1 MVSLRVSHVVSLCFL
16 SWCLTFHN
24 LCFSCAKTS
33 TLSHLRLQGRQQTR
47 LLQQNEEK
55 CEKQISMAS
64 YSCFD
69 SWPYKKPIKGWEWM
83 MRDLV
88 LSLAHSIMSFY
99 GSWAL
104 LRWLPSPLLLF
115 GPGVQCPWRDWYLA
129 VKTTWF
135 STAKL
140 DLMGVSKNRGTP
152 KSSILIG
159 VFHYKPSILG
169 YPYFGNT
176 LLTLMTLT
184 DATIPN
190 DTSML
195 HLRQI
200 NQSEQLRW
208 KSMEN
213 QSLQSGTLQQN
224 SYKPWQMETFAS
236 LIKGQR

>member
-115 GPGVQCPWRDWYLA
+115 GAGVQCPWRDWYLA
-129 VKTTWF
+129 VKTTRF

-140 DLMGVSKNRGTP
+140 DLMGGSKNRGTP

-169 YPYFGNT
+169 YPYFWKHPSDVDDIDWCERS
-176 LLTLMTLT
+176 LTIRVCYIYDRSTNQNSFDGKAWKTNLCNLEPSSRT
-184 DATIPN
+184 P
-190 DTSML
+190 TSPDKWR
-195 HLRQI
+195 HLR
-200 NQSEQLRW
+200 
-208 KSMEN
+208 
-213 QSLQSGTLQQN
+213 
-224 SYKPWQMETFAS
+224 A
-236 LIKGQR
+236 